1 MTPSF
6 SASVDLGSDLF
17 HGLLA
22 IHASLLSV
30 PALCSLASL
39 ETIPDEAEETLVQ
52 SSSSS
57 ASAIF
62 AKLKQAVSPGDVD
75 ALLRLL
81 VVGDHG
87 ASLVF

>member
-52 SSSSS
+52 SSSS

-75 ALLRLL
+75 ALLRPL

>member
-1 MTPSF
+1 VTPFF

-22 IHASLLSV
+22 IHASLPSV
-30 PALCSLASL
+30 PAFRSLDSL
-39 ETIPDEAEETLVQ
+39 ETIPDEVEETLVH
-52 SSSSS
+52 SSSS
-57 ASAIF
+57 ASVMF

-75 ALLRLL
+75 ALLRSL
-81 VVGDHG
+81 VVGEDD